1 MPGFGELYGHG
12 EAKGWRVLGTQEALP
27 KFVVEQGQR
36 RAGTDP
42 WDEEEYRGWG
52 PSSGGNPGTG
62 DQAWRR

>member
-1 MPGFGELYGHG
+1 MGKPKDGGFWGLKRHC
-12 EAKGWRVLGTQEALP
+12 P